1 MAKKIYVA
9 SPLGFSEAGRY
20 FMYQKL
26 IPLIE
31 EAGYEVLDPWK
42 LTPENNFNQILSM
55 PVSPEKTAAL
65 KKLNFKIGENNAKS
79 LKLCDGVVAILDG
92 ADVDSGTAGEIGF
105 AYALQKP
112 ILGYRGDI
120 RLSSDNMGSIVNLQ
134 VEYFIIASGGKI
146 ITNLANLKDEM
157 KKLFG

>member
-1 MAKKIYVA
+1 MNKKIYVA
-9 SPLGFSEAGRY
+9 SPFGFSEAGKY

-26 IPLIE
+26 IPIIE

-42 LTPENNFNQILSM
+42 LTPENSFNPILSM
-55 PVSPEKTAAL
+55 PESPEKTA
-65 KKLNFKIGENNAKS
+65 KLNKINFTIGENNAKAIR
-79 LKLCDGVVAILDG
+79 LCDGVVAILDG

-105 AYALQKP
+105 ASALQKP

-120 RLSSDNMGSIVNLQ
+120 RLSSDNTGSIVNLQ

-146 ITNLANLKDEM
+146 ITSIANLGDEI